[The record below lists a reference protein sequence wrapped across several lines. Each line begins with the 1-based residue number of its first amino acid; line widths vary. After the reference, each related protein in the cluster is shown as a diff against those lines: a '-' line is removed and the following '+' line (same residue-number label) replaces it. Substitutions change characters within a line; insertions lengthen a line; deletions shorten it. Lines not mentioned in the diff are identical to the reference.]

1 MPGEVYFYGMKEE
14 LWNLELD
21 TESNWKIV
29 HNSAF
34 LLEESVV
41 PLLDGYEIVCNT
53 KTLDK
58 CVEIVMLE
66 KLDCILSKR
75 ATRPYIYESTS
86 VNACVRIY
94 V

>member
-1 MPGEVYFYGMKEE
+1 MKEE

-29 HNSAF
+29 HNSVF

-58 CVEIVMLE
+58 RM
-66 KLDCILSKR
+66 
-75 ATRPYIYESTS
+75 
-86 VNACVRIY
+86 N
-94 V
+94 

>member
-1 MPGEVYFYGMKEE
+1 MGTLF
-14 LWNLELD
+14 
-21 TESNWKIV
+21 TESVNRVKLRYGATIV
-29 HNSAF
+29 TVNYTA
-34 LLEESVV
+34 
-41 PLLDGYEIVCNT
+41 T
-53 KTLDK
+53 T
-58 CVEIVMLE
+58 VEIVMLE

>member
-1 MPGEVYFYGMKEE
+1 VGKNPLASWALTHIF
-14 LWNLELD
+14 
-21 TESNWKIV
+21 I
-29 HNSAF
+29 
-34 LLEESVV
+34 LL
-41 PLLDGYEIVCNT
+41 N
-53 KTLDK
+53 
-58 CVEIVMLE
+58 VEIVMLE

>member
-1 MPGEVYFYGMKEE
+1 MLYALSKGAGTRGG
-14 LWNLELD
+14 L
-21 TESNWKIV
+21 
-29 HNSAF
+29 
-34 LLEESVV
+34 
-41 PLLDGYEIVCNT
+41 
-53 KTLDK
+53 
-58 CVEIVMLE
+58 VEIVMLE